1 MTSTAEPRA
10 HPPRRRR
17 VSLFVDCST
26 AVVCAAGLVLSARGS
41 STPGHRGSAQSVAYC
56 TAVTKLADGL
66 GESASVHGQ
75 YRHLSLH
82 QHVVSTLVGLA
93 AKSVLQPTKSLVHI
107 ITLTLQHQKNPGIN
121 SKGAEQDANKIKDYC
136 GIGG

>member
-1 MTSTAEPRA
+1 MTSTAEPQA

-17 VSLFVDCST
+17 VSFFVDCSIV
-26 AVVCAAGLVLSARGS
+26 VVCVAGISFSVRGS
-41 STPGHRGSAQSVAYC
+41 STGHRGSAQSVAYC

-66 GESASVHGQ
+66 GETASVHAQ
-75 YRHLSLH
+75 YRYLLVH

-93 AKSVLQPTKSLVHI
+93 PTSVLQPTKSLVHI
-107 ITLTLQHQKNPGIN
+107 ITLTRQHQKNPGIS

-136 GIGG
+136 DIGG